1 MTGDL
6 LLGLGLFA
14 SLSSMIG
21 FFAYRGESNKF
32 VRMCNLAVEVTAGAV
47 VAASAYLMYLIMT
60 DDFSVEYVASYSS
73 RDLAFIYKIAAFW
86 AGQQGSFLLWV
97 LIHCIVGLM
106 LYKDKSM
113 SYRGMAVYMLLASL
127 LIIMTL
133 GKSPFALSEV
143 SLSDGFGM
151 NPLLQDPWM
160 AIHPPVVF
168 LGYALLAVPFSAGV
182 GALLDNQPNKEWL
195 GMARRWTLA
204 AWAFLGA
211 GIFIGGYWAYKVL
224 GWGGYW
230 GWDPVE
236 NSSLVPWLL
245 AGIYLHILKVAK
257 VRPGA
262 SAILHVTGIFTYS
275 AVIYGTFLTRSGILG
290 DFSVHSFSGTTIGMM
305 IAVINGAL
313 LAVSMLILTAR
324 ANRLPSGKIYE
335 NYSSREFLVLLG
347 SLIMVFIAA
356 VVFVGM
362 SMPLLTQLI
371 GSPAAVDT
379 SFYERL
385 TMPLAVAMMLALTM
399 ACVYGFGNSGVPVI
413 KGKIPVIVAAVAG
426 AITVLTIGVRE
437 PLAILLGAAALAG
450 VMASVLAHRHHLLS
464 MGGCVAHVGLGLG
477 LLSMMLA
484 GTGSQTISQ
493 EMVLGEKYQVLGH
506 TIEYK
511 GQDFNRDADY
521 KEYVYEI
528 DGSEQRA
535 MTKLRKNGEDAAR
548 EPAIYRGLM
557 GDVYVAPSPAKVE
570 GTFELVL
577 KHGGMDMDDNLA
589 YRYEGVTMEQ
599 DPDNPDVTIVTAKI
613 AVTDGNDVEEV
624 YPVILA
630 TKTGGTSKPI
640 PVMNGLKQIR
650 LTGISGDQRSARIE
664 TLPSTSELSA
674 VPVVASV
681 STKPFIWL
689 LWLSATLVV
698 IGCFA
703 AIGKRSQNN

>member
-6 LLGLGLFA
+6 LLGIGLFA

-21 FFAYRGESNKF
+21 FFAYQGENEKIT
-32 VRMCNLAVEVTAGAV
+32 RLCNLAVEVTAGGAL
-47 VAASAYLMYLIMT
+47 AASAYLMYLIMT
-60 DDFSVEYVASYSS
+60 DDFGVEYVASYSS
-73 RDLAFIYKIAAFW
+73 LDLAFVYKIAAFW

-97 LIHCIVGLM
+97 LIHSIVGLM
-106 LYKDKSM
+106 IYQNKAISH
-113 SYRGMAVYMLLASL
+113 RGMAVYMLLASL

-133 GKSPFALSEV
+133 GKSPFAPTEV
-143 SLSDGFGM
+143 YMADGFGM

-168 LGYALLAVPFSAGV
+168 LGYALLAVPFAIGV
-182 GALLDNQPNKEWL
+182 GALLENQPNKEWL
-195 GMARRWTLA
+195 DMARKWTLA

-245 AGIYLHILKVAK
+245 AGIYLHILKVVK

-262 SAILHVTGIFTYS
+262 SAMLHVAGIFTYS

-290 DFSVHSFSGTTIGMM
+290 DFSVHSFSGTTIGVM

-313 LAVSMLILTAR
+313 LAISLLILTAR

-385 TMPLAVAMMLALTM
+385 TMPLAVVMMIGLTM
-399 ACVYGFGNSGVPVI
+399 ACIYGFGNSGIPII
-413 KGKIPVIVAAVAG
+413 KAKVPVIVAAVAG
-426 AITVLTIGVRE
+426 AGAVLAIGVRE
-437 PLAILLGAAALAG
+437 PLAIILGAVALAG
-450 VMASVLAHRHHLLS
+450 VMASVMAHRQRLLS

-484 GTGSQTISQ
+484 GTGSQTVSQ

-511 GQDFNRDADY
+511 GQDFNQDADY

-589 YRYEGVTMEQ
+589 YRYEGVTMEP
-599 DPDNPDVTIVTAKI
+599 DPDNPDITIVTAKI
-613 AVTDGNDVEEV
+613 AVTDGNDVEEA

-640 PVMNGLKQIR
+640 PVMNGQKQIR

-689 LWLSATLVV
+689 LWLASTLVV
-698 IGCFA
+698 VGCFA
-703 AIGKRSQNN
+703 AIGKRVSR